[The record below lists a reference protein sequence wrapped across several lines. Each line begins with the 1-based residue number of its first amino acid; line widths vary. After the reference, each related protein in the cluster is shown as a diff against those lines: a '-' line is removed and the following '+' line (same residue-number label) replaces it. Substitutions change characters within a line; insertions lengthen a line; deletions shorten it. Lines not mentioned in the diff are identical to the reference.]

1 MNQVDLPAP
10 GQEFQPPQRQ
20 QAPAHLR
27 EHLIHVGQGQRG
39 PEHLPVP
46 LRDDHWHGVNRRLE
60 PGLRETNRQQPTT
73 VREVVRLQ
81 AEDKAWDFQTREA
94 FVAFA
99 QATFVEW
106 TQRLPKS
113 EWDSFIADVLDRYQS
128 VAADSPQ
135 EANTFKFYQMEVEL
149 TPVPAAK

>member
-1 MNQVDLPAP
+1 MVPSGRRESLEAVI
-10 GQEFQPPQRQ
+10 EEVRQRARWAGNFAGFGRPYAHFTPEEYRALSE
-20 QAPAHLR
+20 QAGFR
-27 EHLIHVGQGQRG
+27 
-39 PEHLPVP
+39 
-46 LRDDHWHGVNRRLE
+46 
-60 PGLRETNRQQPTT
+60 
-73 VREVVRLQ
+73 VVRLHV
-81 AEDKAWDFQTREA
+81 EDKAWDFQTREA